1 MGQRGEA
8 PLSPHS
14 SRVCLY
20 ECTDLTRLSSA
31 LPISAFKAGKVQ
43 TKERRDDGAGF
54 SLPRRGLILH
64 CFGVYR
70 QTETVYAVFFYTISL
85 NCSSVIIGTFSSFAF
100 LFFPEFDVISL
111 FIRKSVFDDTAEA
124 TFAPLASMKS
134 FSSFLFFQ
142 I

>member
-1 MGQRGEA
+1 M
-8 PLSPHS
+8 LSQL
-14 SRVCLY
+14 VAK
-20 ECTDLTRLSSA
+20 A
-31 LPISAFKAGKVQ
+31 LLKGGWGDSPS
-43 TKERRDDGAGF
+43 GAKGRSP
-54 SLPRRGLILH
+54 SLPTARGGDERSRGTRRGLILH

-70 QTETVYAVFFYTISL
+70 QTETVYTVFFYTISL

-111 FIRKSVFDDTAEA
+111 FIRKSVFEDTAEA

-134 FSSFLFFQ
+134 FNSFLFFQ